1 MCLNF
6 SAFDE
11 DVALISSFKIMYT
24 FIEAIVY
31 GGHILLPSCTIN
43 CYS

>member
-24 FIEAIVY
+24 FIER
-31 GGHILLPSCTIN
+31 
-43 CYS
+43 YSLWWPYSFAQLYH